1 MIFIIQRLYNRL
13 RHHAPLKMFASSLL
27 FLIVISI
34 IYTMLFKYLEN
45 VIWEEAIWQ
54 SWQTITTV
62 GYGNQPAATTGG
74 RWTTIFFGTVGIA
87 FLGVIISQAFDLKED
102 RRERRRLG
110 MMENTQNDCIVIIN
124 YPGES
129 ALLGIVREIKHLDK
143 KAAFCVV
150 DEKIE
155 QLPPALSAFDHIH
168 FVKGNLL
175 KEETYKK
182 AGVDKSKAVIVFP
195 SEPGVPRSD
204 ELTQTIVDQTSKFA
218 RKATSIVYIQVD
230 QENDWLFE
238 HSPGTAVLESFEVL
252 AVVQEINDKFSSV
265 LVEKLLLNTTG
276 ANPKTV
282 IPNLIVGWT
291 WAEFNLIAVQTG
303 LKIRIQINPFGL
315 IKKGKTFSCPNYDT
329 VIEKGDLLS
338 VIAYNGFRWGEF
350 EKKMLENK

>member
-1 MIFIIQRLYNRL
+1 MIFIIQRLYARF
-13 RHHAPLKMFASSLL
+13 RHHAPLKMFVNSLL
-27 FLIVISI
+27 FLSVVFILH
-34 IYTMLFKYLEN
+34 TMFFKSLEN
-45 VIWEEAIWQ
+45 VSWEE
-54 SWQTITTV
+54 SLWQTWQTFTTV
-62 GYGNQPAATTGG
+62 GYGNRPAETLGG

-155 QLPPALSAFDHIH
+155 QLPPVLSAFDHIH

-182 AGVDKSKAVIVFP
+182 AGVHKSKAVIVFP

-204 ELTQTIVDQTSKFA
+204 GLTQTIVDQASKFA
-218 RKATSIVYIQVD
+218 REDTSIVYIQVD

-238 HSPGTAVLESFEVL
+238 NSPGTAVLESFEVL

-282 IPNLIVGWT
+282 IPKSIVGWT

-303 LKIRIQINPFGL
+303 LKIGVQINPFGL
-315 IKKGKTFSCPNYDT
+315 IKKGETFSCPDYDT
-329 VIEKGDLLS
+329 VIENGDLLS
-338 VIAYNGFRWGEF
+338 LIAYNGFNWDKF